1 MLLYLEDITRSM
13 GESQGGYAQDKN
25 ASQKEALTN
34 FSPTCGHLCI
44 DLKVPFTFFL
54 RLITLLDI
62 LLSYFGSVFWHFT
75 FIHVVDI
82 M

>member
-13 GESQGGYAQDKN
+13 GESQGGYVQDKK

-34 FSPTCGHLCI
+34 SSPTCGHLSI
-44 DLKVPFTFFL
+44 DLKLAFTFFL
-54 RLITLLDI
+54 GLITLLDI
-62 LLSYFGSVFWHFT
+62 LWECVLTFYFHT
-75 FIHVVDI
+75 FFDI